1 MQNSVASKKATFI
14 QLTRDLI
21 EGPPRPIQPK
31 LASGPCTWLQC
42 NARRSAVSLSTP
54 QIWQANMLNHNCCKC
69 NWNWLTLISDPA
81 LLSKV
86 FGYPDFCLPVLW
98 QLYRSHS
105 SVVMKVCTMSRATL
119 LNSSQPWLS
128 PVQETWVF
136 KASSRQVAVLLAVLV
151 KRVSLGSEAPRMAW
165 LDCQW
170 SHQGDLNT
178 LQVARSSLSSAT
190 SWSLS
195 WVVIACL
202 EVLIR
207 FLGQM
212 MSLLKDNPHTVHI
225 LL

>member
-14 QLTRDLI
+14 QLTRDLV

-42 NARRSAVSLSTP
+42 NARHSAVSLSTL
-54 QIWQANMLNHNCCKC
+54 QLSQANMLNHNCCEC

-119 LNSSQPWLS
+119 LNWEYTAQTAGSC
-128 PVQETWVF
+128 VGET
-136 KASSRQVAVLLAVLV
+136 
-151 KRVSLGSEAPRMAW
+151 
-165 LDCQW
+165 
-170 SHQGDLNT
+170 
-178 LQVARSSLSSAT
+178 
-190 SWSLS
+190 SLS
-195 WVVIACL
+195 WLWSSSHGLAWLSVISSG
-202 EVLIR
+202 R
-207 FLGQM
+207 
-212 MSLLKDNPHTVHI
+212 S
-225 LL
+225 